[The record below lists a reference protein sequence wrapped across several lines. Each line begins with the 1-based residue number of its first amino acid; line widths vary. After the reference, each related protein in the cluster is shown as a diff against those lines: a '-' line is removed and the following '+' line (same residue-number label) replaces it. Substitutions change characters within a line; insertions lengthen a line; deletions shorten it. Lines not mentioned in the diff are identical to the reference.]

1 MWRTGRAIAR
11 PVFFFETARQPPPI
25 RRGPA
30 VRKSAAEFE
39 REWRRERARLLA
51 GTHPLGSLPLLGSA
65 SVETSVP
72 ARAVSVAYPDVPRAG
87 AAPSVGL
94 PPPPLCFS
102 VSESDPL
109 SRRPGAP
116 SCQKRTSVMPAV
128 RAGAALR
135 MAVRHRSR
143 RLSHRVARPRPTA
156 RRHFYR
162 SRGAAPNWELASAKI
177 NSSPLQHATQ
187 KRRPSGLRH
196 ASSVFIFVAI
206 AS

>member
-1 MWRTGRAIAR
+1 VWRTGRAIAQ

-25 RRGPA
+25 RGRPA

-39 REWRRERARLLA
+39 RVWRRERARLLA

-72 ARAVSVAYPDVPRAG
+72 ARAVSAASPDVPGRVRLRPSAG
-87 AAPSVGL
+87 R
-94 PPPPLCFS
+94 PPHLAFS
-102 VSESDPL
+102 VPEKEPR
-109 SRRPGAP
+109 SRRSDAP
-116 SCQKRTSVMPAV
+116 SCQKRTAVKPAV
-128 RAGAALR
+128 SAGAALR
-135 MAVRHRSR
+135 TAVRHRR
-143 RLSHRVARPRPTA
+143 RGLSHRVS
-156 RRHFYR
+156 R
-162 SRGAAPNWELASAKI
+162 SRPSHADISIVPGGLRRTGSWQLQKI

-187 KRRPSGLRH
+187 KRRPSGPRH